1 MYQAVVVGGGS
12 GQRMN
17 LGYNKIL
24 YKIKGKTIIEYAS
37 EKFINDP
44 DFSEVVIVINREDYD
59 QVKLLFDNPK
69 VKVVKGGE
77 TRQDSVFIGLN
88 SLIKDNNVFI
98 HDGARPGLSQR
109 SIDLLKAKIQDK
121 ACALYTRPKDSV
133 LLHKSGLVSDYLDRT
148 NVGLIRTP
156 QVFKLTEILDAYKQA
171 INHKHIYKDDASL
184 YMSELKKDVVLIED
198 EELNFKLTTPFD
210 LKVMEDLLW

>member
-1 MYQAVVVGGGS
+1 MYQAVVVGGGT

-24 YKIKGKTIIEYAS
+24 YKINSKTVIEYAS

-44 DFSEVVIVINREDYD
+44 EFTEVVIVINREDYD
-59 QVKLLFDNPK
+59 QVKLLFDHPK
-69 VKVVKGGE
+69 VRVVKGGE
-77 TRQDSVFIGLN
+77 TRQDSVNIGLT
-88 SLIKDNNVFI
+88 SLVNNYYVFI

-109 SIDLLKAKIQDK
+109 SINLLKDKIMEK

-133 LLHKSGLVSDYLDRT
+133 LLHNNASISNYLDRT
-148 NVGLIRTP
+148 SVGLIRTP
-156 QVFKLTEILDAYKQA
+156 QVFKLSEILDAYQLA
-171 INHKHIYKDDASL
+171 IKHKHIYKDDASL